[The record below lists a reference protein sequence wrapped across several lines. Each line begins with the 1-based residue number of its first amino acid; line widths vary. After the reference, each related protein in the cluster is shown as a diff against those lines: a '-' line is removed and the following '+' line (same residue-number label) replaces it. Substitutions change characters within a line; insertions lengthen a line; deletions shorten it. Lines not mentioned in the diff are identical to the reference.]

1 MPEVAFTT
9 EMRLPL
15 STVWAFVS
23 DMNNW
28 APFLTGYQSHQI
40 IDATDSLWTLKGE
53 VGILSRRVELRA
65 HVTEWVEPQRVSFT
79 LTGVNEDVDGGGTM
93 ILRRVG
99 LDGGDPQT
107 PGPAGLDGG
116 DTPATAPVLTTVA
129 PRAGL
134 LRRVLGALARFLF
147 RLTHRSEPSRALLV
161 SGATYATGEGV
172 ALEFTL
178 RMDAGGPAA
187 PLVNAMLGPALEPA
201 VEDLAKKIAAYLEES
216 ALAQGQ
222 RAHAH

>member
-15 STVWAFVS
+15 SLVWAFVS

-28 APFLTGYQSHQI
+28 APFLTGYQGHEI

-65 HVTEWVEPQRVSFT
+65 HVTEWAPPERVSFT
-79 LTGVNEDVDGGGTM
+79 LTGVNEAVDGGGTVV
-93 ILRRVG
+93 LRR
-99 LDGGDPQT
+99 
-107 PGPAGLDGG
+107 
-116 DTPATAPVLTTVA
+116 ATASE
-129 PRAGL
+129 AGAMSVPPPSGSML
-134 LRRVLGALARFLF
+134 HRFLAAIARWLF
-147 RLTHRSEPSRALLV
+147 RLTHRSERSPALPASRPA
-161 SGATYATGEGV
+161 GEAI

-178 RMDAGGPAA
+178 RMDAGGPAG

-201 VEDLAKKIAAYLEES
+201 VEDLAKKIAAHLEN
-216 ALAQGQ
+216 
-222 RAHAH
+222 AHASNAQASSARANNARPNADALSHAH

>member
-28 APFLTGYQSHQI
+28 APFLTGYQSHEI

-79 LTGVNEDVDGGGTM
+79 LTGVNEAVDGGGTL
-93 ILRRVG
+93 ILRRS
-99 LDGGDPQT
+99 T
-107 PGPAGLDGG
+107 AS
-116 DTPATAPVLTTVA
+116 PATRAPLVTTVA

-134 LRRVLGALARFLF
+134 MRRILGALARFLF
-147 RLTHRSEPSRALLV
+147 RLTHRSEPSRAV
-161 SGATYATGEGV
+161 PTSPPTGEGV

-187 PLVNAMLGPALEPA
+187 PLINAMLGPALEPA
-201 VEDLAKKIAAYLEES
+201 VEDLAKKIAAHLEQAFATA
-216 ALAQGQ
+216 ALPPSP

>member
-15 STVWAFVS
+15 SAVWAFVS

-28 APFLTGYQSHQI
+28 APFLTGYQSHEI

-79 LTGVNEDVDGGGTM
+79 LTGVNEAVDGGGTL
-93 ILRRVG
+93 ILRRS
-99 LDGGDPQT
+99 T
-107 PGPAGLDGG
+107 ASTASPAPL
-116 DTPATAPVLTTVA
+116 VTTVA

-134 LRRVLGALARFLF
+134 MRRILGALARFLF
-147 RLTHRSEPSRALLV
+147 RLTHRSEPSRALPA
-161 SGATYATGEGV
+161 SAATGEGV

-187 PLVNAMLGPALEPA
+187 PLINAMLGPALEPA
-201 VEDLAKKIAAYLEES
+201 VEDLAKKIAAHLEQAFATA
-216 ALAQGQ
+216 ALPPSPRA
-222 RAHAH
+222 RAH